1 MKTVCDC
8 QVRWWLC
15 LSLSQYKVS
24 TCYHTVGDHV
34 FESEI
39 NPVTVYNKHLF
50 NYTVFNA
57 IIVKLTTN
65 NN

>member
-1 MKTVCDC
+1 MIVR
-8 QVRWWLC
+8 VRWWLC

-34 FESEI
+34 SESEI
-39 NPVTVYNKHLF
+39 NPVKVYCKHLF
-50 NYTVFNA
+50 NCTVFNA
-57 IIVKLTTN
+57 IIEKLATN

>member
-1 MKTVCDC
+1 M
-8 QVRWWLC
+8 C
-15 LSLSQYKVS
+15 LSLSQYKIS

-34 FESEI
+34 SDSEI
-39 NPVTVYNKHLF
+39 NSVTLYSKELF

-57 IIVKLTTN
+57 IIAKLTTN

>member
-1 MKTVCDC
+1 
-8 QVRWWLC
+8 

-24 TCYHTVGDHV
+24 TCYHAVGDHMS
-34 FESEI
+34 ESEI
-39 NPVTVYNKHLF
+39 NPVTVYSKHLF

-57 IIVKLTTN
+57 IIENLTIN

>member
-1 MKTVCDC
+1 MIVK
-8 QVRWWLC
+8 VRWWLC
-15 LSLSQYKVS
+15 LSLSQYKVG

-34 FESEI
+34 SEYEI
-39 NPVTVYNKHLF
+39 NPVKVHCKHLF

-57 IIVKLTTN
+57 IIAKLTTN